1 MRPLALRTDSADTS
15 DVYREDRAPLP
26 AGVWTAEGFFL
37 TTADVVKP
45 GILEYRRADGSI
57 RRELVP
63 EEGLRDPA
71 SLATLARKPVTLEH
85 PSGGQLVTPENV
97 AALGVGDADGEVTVT
112 DDGYVRVKIAVRRED
127 ALDAIR
133 RGKQEVSPGYLC
145 RLDETPGEH
154 PKYGRYDAVQHDRR
168 YNHIAITDRA
178 RGGRDIRL
186 RADSDERI
194 TPASPTTPEGNMKNL
209 GLILALAKAG
219 QTDQARAQLL
229 EAGASRADADDL
241 IEMAEEVAEEA
252 AEAESIEKVKAA
264 YEAAE
269 KAWLAEKAEYE
280 KKIDAFVKA
289 EPAVMAAKMDAHFAE
304 RFPLYNRAV
313 SLKMDAAALAK
324 MDNAALRKAVALK
337 IAPASRTDADDSYYC
352 AVLDLA
358 GTIRTDASLEAFT
371 PRPNPAGTA
380 ARQDADKGVITHN
393 DRFNAMKDASVYA
406 AKGK

>member
-1 MRPLALRTDSADTS
+1 MTPTARLRLDSADTP

-63 EEGLRDPA
+63 EEELRDPA

-85 PSGGQLVTPENV
+85 PRGGQLVTPENV
-97 AALGVGDADGEVTVT
+97 AELGVGDADGEVMVS
-112 DDGYVRVKIAVRRED
+112 DDGYVRIKIAVRRAD

-133 RGKQEVSPGYLC
+133 AGKQEVSPGYLC

-194 TPASPTTPEGNMKNL
+194 TPANPTPEGNMKNL
-209 GLILALAKAG
+209 GFILALAKAG
-219 QTDQARAQLL
+219 QADVARAQLI
-229 EAGASRADADDL
+229 EAGASRADADEL
-241 IEMAEEVAEEA
+241 IGMAEEVAEEE

-280 KKIDAFVKA
+280 KKIDAFTKA

-313 SLKMDAAALAK
+313 ALKMDTGTLAK
-324 MDNAALRKAVALK
+324 LDNAALRKAVALK
-337 IAPASRTDADDSYYC
+337 IAPTSRADADDSYYC

-358 GTIRTDASLEAFT
+358 GTLRTDSHLEPFT
-371 PRPNPAGTA
+371 PRPNPVGTA

-393 DRFNAMKDASVYA
+393 DRFNAMKDASVHA